1 MGRREGVF
9 LGSRAHDHLPSPL
22 AQPYIA
28 IDWEP
33 EMKKR
38 YYDEVEAEVK
48 EISGMAGRG
57 VHFQLVPHTAS
68 PTSAEP

>member
-1 MGRREGVF
+1 
-9 LGSRAHDHLPSPL
+9 
-22 AQPYIA
+22 
-28 IDWEP
+28 
-33 EMKKR
+33 MKKR

-57 VHFQLVPHTAS
+57 MHFQLAPHTPS